1 MKRPLHRLKGMER
14 RNKLT
19 RSFMSASM
27 FASTERPSTELAFVL
42 FIRNVLRLRRFWH
55 RCDRRCDSCSSRHC
69 SAMKSSTRM
78 PRVRRMGLSDTV
90 ASMTMDWTY
99 AKENSFD
106 HAFWCSSKRRR
117 RRRKVAGDRAGV
129 VLAASLVLWSLVG
142 FFVCEIT
149 LRASTVGLSEGFD
162 AIRDDI

>member
-1 MKRPLHRLKGMER
+1 
-14 RNKLT
+14 
-19 RSFMSASM
+19 
-27 FASTERPSTELAFVL
+27 
-42 FIRNVLRLRRFWH
+42 
-55 RCDRRCDSCSSRHC
+55 
-69 SAMKSSTRM
+69 MKSSTRM

-106 HAFWCSSKRRR
+106 HAFWCSSKRRRRR